1 MRNAKLK
8 EVIEHHLPYEIR
20 MLFETYG
27 LAAAAPLGSSRIA
40 FVEAFCI
47 HARVLHEFLTGK
59 KGTGGRAKEV
69 TVGYQPLAIRR
80 IDPKIIRLLS
90 SHVAHLTLER
100 STDSGKLIRSDIRN
114 MLLIAL
120 ADELM
125 ELRRHLRPEFR
136 RTWEIV
142 VTGGGYR
149 LDRPGRASVEIH
161 PK

>member
-1 MRNAKLK
+1 MRDAKLK
-8 EVIEHHLPYEIR
+8 EVIEHHLRYEIG
-20 MLFETYG
+20 MLFETYR
-27 LAAAAPLGSSRIA
+27 LIAAEPFGPTRTA

-47 HARVLHEFLTGK
+47 HTRVLHEFLTGK
-59 KGTGGRAKEV
+59 KGTGVHAKDV

-80 IDPKIIRLLS
+80 IDPKIILLS

-125 ELRRHLRPEFR
+125 VLRRHLRPEFR
-136 RTWEIV
+136 KTWEII
-142 VTGGGYR
+142 VTDGGYR